1 MAIGILMYI
10 VVWLIVF
17 GIIMF
22 ALLGLTYLNNI
33 TESNAIGTLTI
44 LVIIAILATFT
55 TNLIL

>member
-22 ALLGLTYLNNI
+22 ALFGLTYLNNI
-33 TESNAIGTLTI
+33 TESNCISTLTV
-44 LVIIAILATFT
+44 LVIIGILATFA

>member
-33 TESNAIGTLTI
+33 TESNCIGTLTI
-44 LVIIAILATFT
+44 LVIIAILATFA

>member
-22 ALLGLTYLNNI
+22 ALLGLTYLNNS
-33 TESNAIGTLTI
+33 TESNCIATLTV
-44 LVIIAILATFT
+44 LVIIGILATFA

>member
-10 VVWLIVF
+10 VVWLIIF

-22 ALLGLTYLNNI
+22 ALFGLTYLNNSM
-33 TESNAIGTLTI
+33 ESNCIATLTV
-44 LVIIAILATFT
+44 LVIIAVLATCA